1 MINNLLYKLEIN
13 VLSHKSPTLVV
24 FETSWWNS
32 FHHCKM
38 YITKLEIGVK
48 ISIIYGKL
56 QYNQTD
62 SVDVE
67 VRSKEFL
74 KLALFIIIFGTK

>member
-1 MINNLLYKLEIN
+1 
-13 VLSHKSPTLVV
+13 
-24 FETSWWNS
+24 
-32 FHHCKM
+32 M
-38 YITKLEIGVK
+38 YITELEIGVK

-56 QYNQTD
+56 QYNQTE